1 MIGVIVNVLAVAL
14 GGVLG
19 TVFSKKLST
28 RFTTE
33 LNKVFGVCA
42 IGMGISSV
50 PLMQNMPAVIL
61 AVVAGTALGLACHL
75 GEWISRGGELMEKP
89 IGKLLGERNGDDG
102 DGLPREEYLSLL
114 VTAIVLFCSSGT
126 GIYGCLD
133 AGMTG
138 NATVLLSKSILDFFT
153 AMVFACNLGAVTSLV
168 AAPQAAVFF
177 ALFAG
182 AGNSFL
188 DTGSM
193 PAWIEAY
200 PKAGGTVTILQK
212 AAVSVGQLLLPV
224 CLAFFISRNMST
236 SNLYLVATAILV
248 IAGIVIA
255 RAPFPPLT
263 KAPEKGSVPVDLSLI
278 HI

>member
-89 IGKLLGERNGDDG
+89 IGKLLGERNGDDE

-168 AAPQAAVFF
+168 AVPQAAD
-177 ALFAG
+177 ADDDRRLQGLRRLSAHRNGLPHRQDAG
-182 AGNSFL
+182 LPRGGHDPGDGARDAAERPVDQLHRASSL
-188 DTGSM
+188 S
-193 PAWIEAY
+193 AWK
-200 PKAGGTVTILQK
+200 KAPLPQK
-212 AAVSVGQLLLPV
+212 TAV
-224 CLAFFISRNMST
+224 LAFLRYVNYNET
-236 SNLYLVATAILV
+236 D
-248 IAGIVIA
+248 
-255 RAPFPPLT
+255 P
-263 KAPEKGSVPVDLSLI
+263 
-278 HI
+278 

>member
-50 PLMQNMPAVIL
+50 PLMENMPAVIL

-89 IGKLLGERNGDDG
+89 IGKLLGERNGDNE

-114 VTAIVLFCSSGT
+114 VTAIVLF
-126 GIYGCLD
+126 
-133 AGMTG
+133 
-138 NATVLLSKSILDFFT
+138 
-153 AMVFACNLGAVTSLV
+153 
-168 AAPQAAVFF
+168 
-177 ALFAG
+177 
-182 AGNSFL
+182 
-188 DTGSM
+188 
-193 PAWIEAY
+193 
-200 PKAGGTVTILQK
+200 
-212 AAVSVGQLLLPV
+212 
-224 CLAFFISRNMST
+224 
-236 SNLYLVATAILV
+236 
-248 IAGIVIA
+248 
-255 RAPFPPLT
+255 
-263 KAPEKGSVPVDLSLI
+263 
-278 HI
+278 

>member
-61 AVVAGTALGLACHL
+61 TVVAGTALGLACHL

-89 IGKLLGERNGDDG
+89 IGKLLGKRNGDDE

-168 AAPQAAVFF
+168 AVPQAAVFLRCF
-177 ALFAG
+177 
-182 AGNSFL
+182 SPPRR
-188 DTGSM
+188 S
-193 PAWIEAY
+193 IR
-200 PKAGGTVTILQK
+200 
-212 AAVSVGQLLLPV
+212 
-224 CLAFFISRNMST
+224 SR
-236 SNLYLVATAILV
+236 
-248 IAGIVIA
+248 
-255 RAPFPPLT
+255 RRR
-263 KAPEKGSVPVDLSLI
+263 
-278 HI
+278 